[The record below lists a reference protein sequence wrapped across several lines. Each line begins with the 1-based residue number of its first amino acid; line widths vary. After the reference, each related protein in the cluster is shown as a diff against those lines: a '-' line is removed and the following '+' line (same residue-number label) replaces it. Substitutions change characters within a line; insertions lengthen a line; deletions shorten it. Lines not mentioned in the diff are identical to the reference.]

1 LTAGVVTSSAKPD
14 RATAVIVGL
23 LAIAVFINY
32 VDRGAIATAA
42 PLIKDALRLTN
53 SQIGV
58 LLSAFFWTY
67 TPGQML
73 AGALAE
79 RTGAYRVLALGLAVW
94 ASATALTGLAGGF
107 AMLLGLR
114 LILGLGESAFFPCSS
129 KLLAGALPHHRLGA
143 ANGLIGVGLALG
155 PAFGTLVG
163 GLLMARVGWR
173 AVFIVFGLAS
183 LVWLWPWLTA
193 TRGMHEASK
202 ARAPA
207 HPPPSFAA
215 IARRRAA
222 WGAALGHFASNYG
235 FYFLVFWLPLY
246 LVKGRGFSVVDMAQ
260 IGGLIYL
267 VYAVSIM
274 AAGWA
279 SDRWMAAG
287 ASANRVRKTFI
298 VAGSLG
304 AAACLLAC
312 AIGGPAL
319 AVASLFAAA
328 LFFGFQNPMIFS
340 IAQTLAGP
348 GAAGKWMG
356 FQNCIGNVAG
366 IVGPLITGALVDRT
380 GGYSWALAVAAG
392 VSLAGALAWGVVTP
406 KIAPLA
412 WAGDSWG
419 KV

>member
-1 LTAGVVTSSAKPD
+1 M
-14 RATAVIVGL
+14 IVPL
-23 LAIAVFINY
+23 LAVAVFINY

-42 PLIKDALRLTN
+42 PLVKDALRLSN

-73 AGALAE
+73 AGHLAE
-79 RTGAYRVLALGLAVW
+79 RTGAYRVLALGLGVW
-94 ASATALTGLAGGF
+94 ASATALTGLVGGF
-107 AMLLGLR
+107 ALLLSLR

-129 KLLAGALPHHRLGA
+129 KLLAQALPAHRLGA

-155 PAFGTLVG
+155 PAFGTLAG
-163 GLLMARVGWR
+163 GLLMARYGWR
-173 AVFIVFGLAS
+173 AVFILFGVAS
-183 LVWLWPWLTA
+183 LIWLWPWLTV
-193 TRGMHEASK
+193 TRGVRDGVAVHVSAG
-202 ARAPA
+202 RV
-207 HPPPSFAA
+207 PSFAA

-222 WGAALGHFASNYG
+222 WGAALGHFTSNYA

-246 LVKGRGFSVVDMAQ
+246 LVKGRGFSLVGMAR

-274 AAGWA
+274 TAGWA

-298 VAGSLG
+298 VAGSIG
-304 AAACLLAC
+304 AAVCLMTCALA
-312 AIGGPAL
+312 GPVL
-319 AVASLFAAA
+319 AVASLLIAGV
-328 LFFGFQNPMIFS
+328 FFGFQMPMIFS
-340 IAQTLAGP
+340 IGQTLAGP

-366 IVGPLITGALVDRT
+366 IVGPLLTGALVDRT
-380 GGYSWALAVAAG
+380 GGYAWALAVAAA
-392 VSLAGALAWGVVTP
+392 VSLLGAVAWGLIVP
-406 KIAPLA
+406 KITPIA
-412 WAGDSWG
+412 WAVDPP
-419 KV
+419 